1 MKKILNLRYKA
12 FAFLLLLVGV
22 SAVIG
27 GYGLITTNGLGMP
40 TSWLEGSP
48 FKSYLFPGLILT
60 FIIGGIFI
68 TTSVLIFMKYK
79 YAMQASVIA
88 GICLVIWIF
97 TEVYIIKHSNI
108 LQWFYFLIAI
118 FTIIAGLSSMHV
130 IITQHEKK
138 TTDRHWYE

>member
-1 MKKILNLRYKA
+1 MKKILDLRYKA
-12 FAFLLLLVGV
+12 FALVLLLVGV

-27 GYGLITTNGLGMP
+27 GFGLITTNGLGMP
-40 TSWLEGSP
+40 TAWLEGSP
-48 FKSYLFPGLILT
+48 FTSYLFPGLILT

-79 YAMQASVIA
+79 YAMQCAVVA

-108 LQWFYFLIAI
+108 LQWFYFLVAI
-118 FTIIAGLSSMHV
+118 FTIIAGLASMHV